1 MSKTD
6 YSFDGLDKWEKELSK
21 TISTTYPKEFEK
33 MVIQLAYE
41 LQGKVKEY
49 TNDRAK
55 KTGRLLNSWT
65 VGEIKKRGKE
75 YTIEVYTNVEYAE
88 PVEYGHRT
96 RGGKGFVPG
105 KHMMELSLRD
115 VEKALPGYLKNWL
128 SDFVKQHPLC

>member
-6 YSFDGLDKWEKELSK
+6 YSFDGLDKWEKELGK
-21 TISTTYPKEFEK
+21 IISTTYPKEFEK

-65 VGEIKKRGKE
+65 VGNIKKRGKE

-105 KHMMELSLRD
+105 KHMMELSLND

-128 SDFVKQHPLC
+128 SDFIKQHPLC